1 VSKTDPAAW
10 VTSVVESFCN
20 SAENTLH
27 PAGAAN
33 EPAWARPLVGFSSGA
48 DPLYEQYKEYV
59 GPFHWT
65 PLDVFSLT
73 FPQVA
78 TRPEDLTVICWI
90 LPQTTL
96 TKRDNR
102 AQTTYPAER
111 WARARIFGEQFNS
124 KLRAHVAGA
133 LNEARYEAI
142 APMLSPEWKGQTSH
156 RSPCIL
162 SFFLQGHLRQVH

>member
-59 GPFHWT
+59 
-65 PLDVFSLT
+65 
-73 FPQVA
+73 
-78 TRPEDLTVICWI
+78 RPEDLTVICWI